1 MLINGIPLNRRK
13 PPFET
18 QDSEVIDINDNAN
31 ECNNFNKYP
40 LVLSES
46 TGVRIKEKVI
56 ICGGYNQDDRFFWQ
70 DNYQQQTNK
79 CYIGDQNGFKFLTK
93 LPERLSSAASLVYN
107 DTMWVTGGSNFE
119 RQLRSRSSR

>member
-18 QDSEVIDINDNAN
+18 QDSEVIDINDNSN
-31 ECNNFNKYP
+31 ECNNFKKYP

-56 ICGGYNQDDRFFWQ
+56 ICGGYNQDDRNFWQ

-93 LPERLSSAASLVYN
+93 LPQRLSSAASLVYN

-119 RQLRSRSSR
+119 RVSRSRSSR